1 MEILEVGSQKISVN
15 PSCEVKCYECGGVG
29 HIRFDCGNLINS
41 KGRAFNVTQ
50 SDESDQEEKAENV
63 ANYVAFGVSY
73 DSKDDASESNSL
85 DNDYGICDN
94 KSEEEGD
101 L

>member
-15 PSCEVKCYECGGVG
+15 PSREVKCYECGGVG
-29 HIRFDCGNLINS
+29 HIRSDCGNLINS

-94 KSEEEGD
+94 ESEEEGD